1 MEQERRKKS
10 DKAKEKRD
18 RNPYST
24 KHVRIMEAL
33 VEKKAKG
40 KLKPP
45 FFPV

>member
-18 RNPYST
+18 RNPYSK

-33 VEKKAKG
+33 VEKKAKTG
-40 KLKPP
+40 KN
-45 FFPV
+45 

>member
-1 MEQERRKKS
+1 MDERRKKS

-18 RNPYST
+18 RNPYSK
-24 KHVRIMEAL
+24 KHVRMMEAL
-33 VEKKAKG
+33 VEKRAKG

>member
-1 MEQERRKKS
+1 MDERRKKS

-33 VEKKAKG
+33 VEKRAKG